1 MKQCLF
7 CGKPIE
13 ETPQKGQWHR
23 LCSKKFFGTDI
34 PPLVFLSKHNLESIA
49 SKAIGEG
56 ITLPGVQKKLPL
68 TLVTEKGQHPRLT
81 IGDTQAQ
88 TSYILKLQ
96 SPEYAQLPEAE
107 DLVMRM
113 ADAATITTVPHA
125 LLYLENGTLAYIT
138 KRIDRKG
145 KRRIAME
152 DFCQLSEKMTEDK
165 YKGSYEMCAKLLQK
179 WSSRPLLDVTN
190 FYYLLLFSFV
200 TGNSDM
206 HLKNFSL
213 IAESSES
220 HILAPAYDILP
231 ANLILEEDKEE
242 MALTLCGKKAK
253 LQYTTFLQLGE
264 HLGLSELVVH
274 NLIKKLKGLEPTFM
288 ETIATSFVS
297 EGMKTRMRQLV
308 SERLQRLSPQ

>member
-13 ETPQKGQWHR
+13 EALQMGQWHR

-34 PPLVFLSKHNLESIA
+34 PPLVSLSRHNLESIA

-56 ITLPGVQKKLPL
+56 RTLPGVQKKLSL
-68 TLVTEKGQHPRLT
+68 TLVSEKGQQPRLT
-81 IGDTQAQ
+81 IVDTP
-88 TSYILKLQ
+88 TGFILKPQ
-96 SPEYAQLPEAE
+96 SQEYAQLPEAE

-113 ADAATITTVPHA
+113 ADVADITTVPHA

-152 DFCQLSEKMTEDK
+152 DFCQLSEKLTEDK

-190 FYYLLLFSFV
+190 FTYLLLFSFV

-213 IAESSES
+213 IAEEPGS
-220 HILAPAYDILP
+220 HILAPAYDLLP
-231 ANLILEEDKEE
+231 VNLILEDDREE
-242 MALTLCGKKAK
+242 MALTLCVKKTK
-253 LQYTTFLQLGE
+253 LTYGTFLQLGE
-264 HLGLSELVVH
+264 HLGIAELVVN
-274 NLIKKLKGLEPTFM
+274 NLINKLKNLEPTFM
-288 ETIATSFVS
+288 EIVTTSFVS
-297 EGMKTRMRQLV
+297 EGMKTSMKQLV
-308 SERLQRLSPQ
+308 SERLHRLSFQ